1 MTLLLKQLFGF
12 LKLLNSET
20 GQNQIAAGIAAG
32 FVLGMTP
39 MMSLQTLLVFIVIFF
54 FRVQA
59 GAAFLAAFF
68 FKFAAWLLDPAFH
81 SVGSTVLEMEALQGL
96 FTTMYNIPLL
106 PLTRFNNTVV
116 MGSGIVALLLSPVI
130 FFVSRMMII
139 KYRVTVVARIKET
152 KTWKAIQATS
162 LYKWYYT
169 YDNLYGQY

>member
-32 FVLGMTP
+32 FILGMTP
-39 MMSLQTLLVFIVIFF
+39 MMSLQTFLVFMVIFF

-68 FKFAAWLLDPAFH
+68 FKFIAFLLDPVFD
-81 SVGSTVLEMEALQGL
+81 SVGAAVLSADGLQGL

-106 PLTRFNNTVV
+106 PLTRFNNTIV
-116 MGSGIVALLLSPVI
+116 MGSGVITILASPFVYIASRIMIV
-130 FFVSRMMII
+130 
-139 KYRVTVVARIKET
+139 KYRATVVARIKET
-152 KTWKAIQATS
+152 KAWKAVQATS